1 VSQDRLDR
9 RDPYTPNYAADT
21 LRLLFEAGYE
31 DDPRIRRG
39 MEWLPDMR
47 QSDGGWTVPT
57 RTVGDA
63 PLGEVVAHDD
73 WVTFAAARVFE
84 RFVGRAR

>member
-1 VSQDRLDR
+1 MAARHEAVGRRLGR
-9 RDPYTPNYAADT
+9 
-21 LRLLFEAGYE
+21 
-31 DDPRIRRG
+31 
-39 MEWLPDMR
+39 
-47 QSDGGWTVPT
+47 PT
-57 RTVGDA
+57 GTVGDA